1 MKDGDTRGINE
12 KAGNKSGKYQ
22 WTAEYNGYE
31 NKQIDYFFENNGGW
45 VGNVALKRISHFK
58 QLWPNMINISDSAPC
73 KDEYCLN
80 TMYVKANLMAVH
92 IAHNGYVGHIGQQ
105 THVVQGIAGRKLLTS
120 NSSKPAVIARINA
133 NASINLNNCSYVYN
147 SSGPGP
153 SNLFA
158 IIKMN

>member
-1 MKDGDTRGINE
+1 
-12 KAGNKSGKYQ
+12 
-22 WTAEYNGYE
+22 
-31 NKQIDYFFENNGGW
+31 
-45 VGNVALKRISHFK
+45 
-58 QLWPNMINISDSAPC
+58 MINISDSAPC

-80 TMYVKANLMAVH
+80 TMYVRANFKEVQ

-105 THVVQGIAGRKLLTS
+105 THVVQEYAKRKLLTS
-120 NSSKPAVIARINA
+120 SKSAVIARINA